1 MPVLTARRATKAHAR
16 ADRARA
22 DQTSVDQTSVD
33 QTSVDHDRRSAGWV
47 EHARRALLLNASRE
61 PLCVLGGHRAVS
73 LVLDGKAVVLETDGR
88 VLRSPSVSIPLPQ
101 VLCLVRYVHV
111 PYRSVIPL
119 SRRAVLA
126 RDGHRCAYCAGP
138 ADTVDHVHPRSRGG
152 GHEWTNVVAACSR
165 CNHRKADRL
174 LAELGWQLLVSPTVP
189 RGPTALLGATAR
201 PHPSW
206 RAYLAA

>member
-1 MPVLTARRATKAHAR
+1 MPVLTARRAVTAHAR
-16 ADRARA
+16 VDRARA
-22 DQTSVDQTSVD
+22 DQTSVDHDGTQVD
-33 QTSVDHDRRSAGWV
+33 WV

-61 PLCVLGGHRAVS
+61 PLCVVGVHRAVT

-88 VLRSPSVSIPLPQ
+88 VLRSPSVSVPLPQ
-101 VLCLVRYVHV
+101 VLCLIRYVHV

-126 RDGHRCAYCAGP
+126 RDAHRCAYCAGP

-152 GHEWTNVVAACSR
+152 AHEWTNVVAACSR

-189 RGPTALLGATAR
+189 RGPTALLGAAAR